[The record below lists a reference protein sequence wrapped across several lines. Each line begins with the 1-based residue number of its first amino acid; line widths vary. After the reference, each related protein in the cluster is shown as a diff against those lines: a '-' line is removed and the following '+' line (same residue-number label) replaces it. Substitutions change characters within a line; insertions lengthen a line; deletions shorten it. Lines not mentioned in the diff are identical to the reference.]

1 MMHGGNGLCPAFRK
15 GIIVESH
22 LIAQL
27 FLILA
32 LIVAAAQFAGAAARS
47 IGQPRVFGE
56 LLAGV
61 ILGPTLLDILHW
73 GILDDPE
80 LLSHTVE
87 QLAELGVLFLMF
99 TVGLEVHLKELLSVG
114 KVALWAG
121 VLGAALPTALG
132 LPAVAIFD
140 HPFES
145 ALYAGVVLSA
155 TSVSISA
162 QTLLELGVLRTKE
175 GMGLLATAVV
185 DDVLAI
191 LLLSVVIA
199 TMGPNTTSSA
209 GDVVWILVKMALY
222 LGGSLAVAWFV
233 LPRLFHRLYRTRQL
247 SSGTASFA
255 LVAALLFGWSAEVW
269 GGVAAITGA
278 FIAGVGLSQTNPK
291 VKAEIENAMRSLSYT
306 FLVPVFFINVGL
318 HADLTQLSASALP
331 MTALLVVVAVVSKI
345 AGSGIGARLGG
356 FSNDESFRLGV
367 CMISR
372 GEVGLIIAS
381 LGLSNGLLETD
392 LFQPLFVV
400 ILLSTVLTPP
410 LVRLVFRGRT
420 NGSAPQRSAAGAD

>member
-1 MMHGGNGLCPAFRK
+1 
-15 GIIVESH
+15 
-22 LIAQL
+22 
-27 FLILA
+27 
-32 LIVAAAQFAGAAARS
+32 
-47 IGQPRVFGE
+47 
-56 LLAGV
+56 
-61 ILGPTLLDILHW
+61 
-73 GILDDPE
+73 
-80 LLSHTVE
+80 
-87 QLAELGVLFLMF
+87 
-99 TVGLEVHLKELLSVG
+99 
-114 KVALWAG
+114 
-121 VLGAALPTALG
+121 
-132 LPAVAIFD
+132 
-140 HPFES
+140 
-145 ALYAGVVLSA
+145 
-155 TSVSISA
+155 VSISA

-199 TMGPNTTSSA
+199 TMGPNTNASA
-209 GDVVWILVKMALY
+209 GDIVWILVKMTLY

-233 LPRLFHRLYRTRQL
+233 LPRLFHWLHHTRQL
-247 SSGTASFA
+247 ASGTASFA

-269 GGVAAITGA
+269 GGVAAITGT

-306 FLVPVFFINVGL
+306 FLVPIFFINVGL

-331 MTALLVVVAVVSKI
+331 MTALLVVVAVVTKI

-356 FSNDESFRLGV
+356 FNNEEAFRLGV

>member
-1 MMHGGNGLCPAFRK
+1 M
-15 GIIVESH
+15 ESH

-32 LIVAAAQFAGAAARS
+32 LIVAAAQLAGAAARS

-61 ILGPTLLDILHW
+61 LLGPTLLNVLNW
-73 GILDDPE
+73 GMLDDPH
-80 LLSHTVE
+80 LLTATIE
-87 QLAELGVLFLMF
+87 EFAELGVLFLMF
-99 TVGLEVHLKELLSVG
+99 MVGLEVHLRELLAVG

-121 VLGAALPTALG
+121 VLGAVLPTAMGLG
-132 LPAVAIFD
+132 AVGLFD
-140 HPFES
+140 HPLES
-145 ALYAGVVLSA
+145 ALYAGVVLAA

-191 LLLSVVIA
+191 LLLSIMIA
-199 TMGPNTTSSA
+199 TLGPDTRSSV
-209 GDVVWILVKMALY
+209 GDVVWILMRMALY
-222 LGGSLAVAWFV
+222 LGGALVVAWFV
-233 LPRLFHRLYRTRQL
+233 LPRVLHRLYRTRQL
-247 SSGTASFA
+247 ASGTASFA
-255 LVAALLFGWSAEVW
+255 LIAALLFGWSADML

-291 VKAEIENAMRSLSYT
+291 VKLEIETAVRSISYS
-306 FLVPVFFINVGL
+306 FLVPIFFINVGL

-331 MTALLVVVAVVSKI
+331 LTALLVVVAVVSKI
-345 AGSGIGARLGG
+345 GGSGVGARLGG

-400 ILLSTVLTPP
+400 ILLTTVLTPP
-410 LVRLVFRGRT
+410 LVRVVFRGRT
-420 NGSAPQRSAAGAD
+420 NGAAPQQSPAEA

>member
-1 MMHGGNGLCPAFRK
+1 
-15 GIIVESH
+15 VESY

-27 FLILA
+27 FLALA
-32 LIVAAAQFAGAAARS
+32 LIIAAAQLAGSAARS

-56 LLAGV
+56 LLVGV

-73 GILDDPE
+73 STFDDPQ
-80 LLSHTVE
+80 LLGKTIE
-87 QLAELGVLFLMF
+87 EFAELGVLFLMF
-99 TVGLEVHLKELLSVG
+99 TVGLEVHLRELLSVG

-121 VLGAALPTALG
+121 VLGALLPMAMG
-132 LPAVAIFD
+132 LPVVAVFD

-145 ALYAGVVLSA
+145 ALYAGVVLAA

-191 LLLSVVIA
+191 LLLSIVIA
-199 TMGPNTTSSA
+199 TMGPDTDASA
-209 GDVVWILVKMALY
+209 GEIVWILVRMALY
-222 LGGSLAVAWFV
+222 LAGALAVAWLV
-233 LPRLFHRLYRTRQL
+233 LPRLFNRIYRTRQFT
-247 SSGTASFA
+247 SGTASFA
-255 LVAALLFGWSAEVW
+255 LIAALLFGWSADIL

-278 FIAGVGLSQTNPK
+278 FIAGVGLSQTNPR
-291 VKAEIENAMRSLSYT
+291 VKGEIENVVRSISYS
-306 FLVPVFFINVGL
+306 FLVPIFFINVGL
-318 HADLTQLSASALP
+318 HADLAEFESSALP
-331 MTALLVVVAVVSKI
+331 LTALLVVVAVISKI
-345 AGSGIGARLGG
+345 AGSGVGARLGG
-356 FSNDESFRLGV
+356 FTNDESFRLGV

-381 LGLSNGLLETD
+381 LGLANGLLDSD

-410 LVRLVFRGRT
+410 MVRLVFHGH
-420 NGSAPQRSAAGAD
+420 NGAAQHAGGQPSASET